1 MSKELDGWSLRVT
14 PLIMRCNGHVLG
26 SATGFF
32 WRDES
37 ERFLVTNWHVLA
49 GRHPKT
55 MKALHKDCAVPD
67 EIEYVQFIADETYEE
82 NYEEVVRTRV
92 RLEGDHGNP
101 VWLEHPVHGSKVDV
115 AAIQIPPGTLIETP
129 HGKRYTRIYPING
142 DITTLV
148 EILRQVPPWRAI
160 RREMGD
166 DMFVLGFPL
175 GLTPTGHFPIWKRA
189 SVASEMDV
197 LLDGRPAF
205 LIDTATRE
213 GMSGSPVIHRT
224 FEIAQTPTGF
234 LKPKLVDAFVG
245 VYSGR
250 HIGDLNEEAQFGIVW
265 REELIRE
272 IIAVRTP
279 GRVDLSG
286 LP

>member
-1 MSKELDGWSLRVT
+1 MPKELDGWSLRVT
-14 PLIMRCNGHVLG
+14 PLVMRCNGHILG

-32 WRDES
+32 WRNES
-37 ERFLVTNWHVLA
+37 ERFLITNWHVLA

-55 MKALHKDCAVPD
+55 MKALHTECAVPD
-67 EIEYVQFIADETYEE
+67 EIEYVQFIE
-82 NYEEVVRTRV
+82 NESYDEVVRARV
-92 RLEGDHGNP
+92 RLEGGDGNP
-101 VWLEHPVHGSKVDV
+101 VWLEHPVHGSQVDV
-115 AAIQIPPGTLIETP
+115 AAIQILPGTLIETR
-129 HGKRYTRIYPING
+129 HGKRYTRVYPING
-142 DITTLV
+142 DITPLV
-148 EILRQVPPWRAI
+148 EILLQAPPWRAI

-175 GLTPTGHFPIWKRA
+175 GLNPTGHFPIWKRA

-213 GMSGSPVIHRT
+213 GMSGAPVIHRT
-224 FEIAQTPTGF
+224 FEITHTNTGSF
-234 LKPKLVDAFVG
+234 KPKLVNAFVG

-250 HIGDLNEEAQFGIVW
+250 HIGSSNEEAQLGIVW

-279 GRVDLSG
+279 GRIDLSR